1 MAKWA
6 STDDT
11 ASVVPF
17 VKIDSCQQLEET
29 FQFGEKL
36 GEGAFG
42 SVLLALR
49 ISDGHKF
56 AVKKMVK
63 KKDPKTQYGKSWEN
77 EIHVLSRHRHPNI
90 VAVDAIYESENSC
103 YLFMELCDGGNL
115 ADELQRRTQF
125 AEQDARCTLRQLG
138 SALSYLHRH
147 RVVHRDL
154 KLHNCLLKRIPSAKT
169 TDGSSPRFCRRRGEA
184 AVDRKGSPA
193 THPCPFVV
201 KLTDFGLSI
210 ELRVSDQS
218 LGDNVGTPAYQA
230 PEIVKCSSYTE
241 KCDVWSLGIIMFSL
255 VHGSLPYSSRSESD
269 LIDEIKDFNYG
280 RLCNRCKTCSELSAE
295 CRAALSHLLVQSAVD
310 RWSTSEFMDSAWVT
324 EKSGGAREGNIF
336 AMMRNMNRT
345 GDK

>member
-1 MAKWA
+1 MAKWT

-115 ADELQRRTQF
+115 ADELQLRVSADVEAKPLWT
-125 AEQDARCTLRQLG
+125 ARG
-138 SALSYLHRH
+138 HR
-147 RVVHRDL
+147 L
-154 KLHNCLLKRIPSAKT
+154 P
-169 TDGSSPRFCRRRGEA
+169 
-184 AVDRKGSPA
+184 
-193 THPCPFVV
+193 HPCPFVV